1 MRPPTSR
8 MEIASPQQGQ
18 PKAQAR
24 PGPWDP
30 CNVPHPC
37 DVLGAR
43 GCFSGTLGGFQPL
56 LAKV

>member
-1 MRPPTSR
+1 
-8 MEIASPQQGQ
+8 MEIASPQHGQ

-30 CNVPHPC
+30 YNVPHPC

-43 GCFSGTLGGFQPL
+43 GRFSGTLGGFQPL